1 MFEDKRFENYTSYIG
16 LPYVKYIKSAGA
28 RVVPLIPSQ
37 GIDHILSLIP
47 KLNGV
52 LFPGGN
58 AGYVEIAEPVFR
70 EIIK

>member
-1 MFEDKRFENYTSYIG
+1 MLIFAYI
-16 LPYVKYIKSAGA
+16 P
-28 RVVPLIPSQ
+28 PLIPSQ
-37 GIDHILSLIP
+37 GIDHILTLIP

-70 EIIK
+70 EIIKLNDQGKFYPIWGTCLGYEYFV